1 MTRSPQLR
9 RLHFLNALFAPLTGQ
24 DLYLAQQIDDA
35 IATSLGDAEQR
46 GPACGEPVEPLD
58 PAFIAAA
65 AKLFERLC
73 ATQPQ
78 HGFFHWDAS
87 EGDAGGTPLF
97 TRAGLM
103 QGLKQL
109 APFTESTLLVTNL
122 RAAHCPPDRRWTER
136 RQRNYDESLSLIRD
150 LAAARS
156 RRSASLNLLFL

>member
-35 IATSLGDAEQR
+35 IATSLGEAEQH
-46 GPACGEPVEPLD
+46 GPQD

-65 AKLFERLC
+65 ARLFQRLC
-73 ATQPQ
+73 STQPQ
-78 HGFFHWDAS
+78 HGFFHWDAA
-87 EGDAGGTPLF
+87 EGDAGSSPLF

-122 RAAHCPPDRRWTER
+122 RAAHSAGRSRWTER
-136 RQRNYDESLSLIRD
+136 RQREYNESLSLIRD

-156 RRSASLNLLFL
+156 RRSANLNLLFL